1 MSSST
6 NAEPGYNAAA
16 RIILRPMHARLLQAA
31 LLLACLLSSGRARA
45 QDEHRLSW
53 HSDWRRVGGVEYAV
67 TTGMFATFVGVWLL
81 PPAEEPIWTEPVL
94 FDNAARDALRLRT
107 RHGRNVA
114 GSVSDGVA
122 LVSYLPPLI
131 IDPLIIAGFG
141 DRNPDVAWQLFII
154 SMQSYSITFVLN
166 AVSKRV
172 LARERPYAR
181 PCSKDPEYSSS
192 CQHHD
197 RFRSF
202 YSGHAAITATS
213 AGLICAQHTHVP
225 LYGPPEQADGSGG
238 EIDRGVC
245 IAAVAGM
252 LTTGTLRI
260 VADKHWASDV
270 IVGTLLGLSVG
281 YLLPTLVYYKS
292 FESKPDP
299 TEGQI
304 ATTGQPLPLM
314 SYAGTF

>member
-1 MSSST
+1 
-6 NAEPGYNAAA
+6 
-16 RIILRPMHARLLQAA
+16 MHARPLQAA
-31 LLLACLLSSGRARA
+31 LLLACLLFTGKAGA

-53 HSDWRRVGGVEYAV
+53 HSDWRRVGGIEYAV
-67 TTGMFATFVGVWLL
+67 TTGMFATFVGVWFL
-81 PPAEEPIWTEPVL
+81 PPAAEPIWTEPVL
-94 FDNAARDALRLRT
+94 FDTATRDALRLHT
-107 RHGRNVA
+107 RHGRNIA

-131 IDPLIIAGFG
+131 IDPLIVAGFG

-181 PCSKDPEYSSS
+181 PCLKDPEYSSS
-192 CQHHD
+192 CKHQD

-225 LYGPPEQADGSGG
+225 LYGPPEQPDGSGG

-245 IAAVAGM
+245 IAAIAGM

-270 IVGTLLGLSVG
+270 IVGTFLGLSVG
-281 YLLPTLVYYKS
+281 YLLPTLVYFKS
-292 FESKPDP
+292 FESKPDAADSR
-299 TEGQI
+299 I
-304 ATTGQPLPLM
+304 AITGQPLPLM